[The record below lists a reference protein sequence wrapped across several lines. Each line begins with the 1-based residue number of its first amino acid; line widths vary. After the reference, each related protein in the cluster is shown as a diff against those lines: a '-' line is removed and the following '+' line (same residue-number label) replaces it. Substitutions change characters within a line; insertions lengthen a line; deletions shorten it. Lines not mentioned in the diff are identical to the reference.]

1 MLRTADTALI
11 EFRRCDSEKLAP
23 APLGRSG
30 LFGLLG
36 RLGLPV
42 TPAEPDDKAT
52 QDASDLRLASSEDNH
67 LRTLRANAHAAFRT
81 VEGSP
86 EAALDTALSVYETEL
101 RAARAARDSYAEAL
115 KTIQLYATDAG
126 ARSKAAQALT
136 RPRGMEAWDAGL
148 HVTGRDRFPFMGELD
163 A

>member
-11 EFRRCDSEKLAP
+11 EFRRTDSEKPAA
-23 APLGRSG
+23 APLGRGG
-30 LFGLLG
+30 LLGLLG

-42 TPAEPDDKAT
+42 SLGESDDKAT
-52 QDASDLRLASSEDNH
+52 QDAAELRLATSEDNH
-67 LRTLRANAHAAFRT
+67 LRALRANAHAAFRT

-86 EAALDTALSVYETEL
+86 EAALDTALMLYETEL
-101 RAARAARDSYAEAL
+101 RAARAERDNYAEAL

-148 HVTGRDRFPFMGELD
+148 HVAGRDRFPFMGELD